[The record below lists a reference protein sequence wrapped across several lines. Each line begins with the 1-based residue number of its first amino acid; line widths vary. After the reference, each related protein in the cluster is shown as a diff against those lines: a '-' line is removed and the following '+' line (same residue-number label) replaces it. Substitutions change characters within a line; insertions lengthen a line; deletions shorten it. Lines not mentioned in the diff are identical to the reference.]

1 MTQPG
6 IQPYQAAISE
16 QFPALHVD
24 TIAYLGEAKDHVGC
38 LVNGQLV
45 FRFPKREEAEQK
57 LRMEL
62 ALLPELA
69 PTLPLPI
76 PQYSHIART
85 PSRAFSRIF
94 AGYPLLA
101 GEPLTNY
108 IPAIWDMPW
117 WAPAVGAFV
126 TALHRFPVARARQL
140 GVPGSTP
147 EEWRSRY
154 QNLYSGVQEKVW
166 PLVTRRQRAAI
177 RRYFADFLDNPRHFE
192 WEPVLLHH
200 DIYSGHILLEVATQ
214 QVTGIIDFSDCD
226 IGDPA
231 VDVRN
236 AWEPYYGGTMD
247 ATWPERRAFYY
258 QLQPLAEV
266 VAAEVLRDV
275 YPALVAQALEQIKR
289 RWPA

>member
-1 MTQPG
+1 MTQPD
-6 IQPYQAAISE
+6 IEPYRAAIRE
-16 QFPALHVD
+16 QFPALRVD
-24 TIAYLGEAKDHVGC
+24 TMAYLGEAKDHVGC
-38 LVNGQLV
+38 LVNRQLV

-85 PSRAFSRIF
+85 PSRAFPRVF
-94 AGYPLLA
+94 AGYPLLT
-101 GEPLTNY
+101 GQPLTDY
-108 IPAIWDMPW
+108 IPAIWDTPW

-140 GVPGSTP
+140 CVPGGTA

-154 QNLYSGVQEKVW
+154 QNLYRGVQEKVY
-166 PLVTRRQRAAI
+166 PLVTPRQQAAI
-177 RRYFADFLDNPRHFE
+177 RRYFVDFLDNPRHFE

-200 DIYSGHILLEVATQ
+200 DIYSGHILLDVDTQ
-214 QVTGIIDFSDCD
+214 KVTGIIDFSDCD

-231 VDVRN
+231 VDVRD
-236 AWEPYYGGTMD
+236 AWEPYYSGTMD
-247 ATWPERRAFYY
+247 TTWADRRAFYY
-258 QLQPLAEV
+258 HLQPLAEI
-266 VAAEVLRDV
+266 VAGDVLLEV
-275 YPALVAQALEQIKR
+275 YPALVAQALEQINR
-289 RWPA
+289 RWRA